1 MSAWLVISPGISGC
15 CVIRLNPIGQHAG
28 GPGSSLVIDIT
39 INSSQEWTRSRP
51 GKTGERCCHFG
62 PSSFRTGNSEENGV
76 LIDRFWL
83 DWSGWSKRQLCPS
96 LPITES
102 LLKTDNSIWSSARAD
117 TACYALTQLFR
128 WPQPANESSV
138 SGRADQSEAGLAQ
151 SPRAAWTQHFQ
162 LN

>member
-117 TACYALTQLFR
+117 TACYMH
-128 WPQPANESSV
+128 WPSSLDGLSQPM
-138 SGRADQSEAGLAQ
+138 
-151 SPRAAWTQHFQ
+151 RAACQAELTNQRPAWHRALEQPEPNTS
-162 LN
+162 N